1 MKKPPPQASPHG
13 QGSSDSGGFLRNAP
27 LPQRLMQTQ
36 QQQAQKQAELTKRME
51 RAAES
56 LECGISKKKTD
67 MSRRRKSRRKSIW
80 SMVRDNRTTTNN
92 DRQSTNSASS
102 LAKMDTVSATCPSC
116 RSEDVVSIGSNT
128 SRNQDLKKGETWG
141 MKGREDEVLLR
152 LQCQKCARVWTE
164 ET

>member
-1 MKKPPPQASPHG
+1 
-13 QGSSDSGGFLRNAP
+13 
-27 LPQRLMQTQ
+27 
-36 QQQAQKQAELTKRME
+36 ME